1 MTSKPANGK
10 YYKEGET
17 VEYEIVVKN
26 TGDVELTDGVVTDEL
41 TGDEWT
47 LDSLGVGDSETF
59 TTTYKVT
66 AADAEAGEVL
76 NEVTA
81 TGEDPDGNE
90 VTDEDD
96 VTVDTGKV
104 KKVPPHKVPLTGDS
118 TPLFALIVLAIA
130 AGVVALFARR
140 RMTKAGNV
148 RHAGHARPTRRSDR
162 H

>member
-1 MTSKPANGK
+1 M
-10 YYKEGET
+10 
-17 VEYEIVVKN
+17 
-26 TGDVELTDGVVTDEL
+26 VVTDEL

-47 LDSLGVGDSETF
+47 LDSLGVGESETF

-118 TPLFALIVLAIA
+118 TPLFALIALAIA

-140 RMTKAGNV
+140 RMTKAGTV
-148 RHAGHARPTRRSDR
+148 RHAEHVRPTRRSDR